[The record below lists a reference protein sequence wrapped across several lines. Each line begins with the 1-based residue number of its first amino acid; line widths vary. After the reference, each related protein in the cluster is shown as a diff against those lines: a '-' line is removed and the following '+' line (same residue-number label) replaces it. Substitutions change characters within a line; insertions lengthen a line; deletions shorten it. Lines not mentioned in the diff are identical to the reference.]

1 MENED
6 QILDT
11 QIEDEAVD
19 VEITDEEPA
28 DTDGA
33 EEAEA
38 TENTDDAE
46 DEKGGFDI
54 DDLEYDE
61 NGDIIIPDETAD
73 GTSNETVGETVEKK
87 EEAKEPERDPKDDTI
102 DALRR
107 ELEGIKAQALD
118 TLKKLGVDTDD
129 AIDGLTSLAAETDG
143 VSKEDYIRIRE
154 QARAKEIADAIEKQT
169 AFEQIA
175 AKDLAELQAKYPE
188 TKAYKH
194 VKDMP
199 ADILRKFARN
209 RDLGL
214 SAEEAYAAANPDGI
228 RTSVA
233 ASVKREVSGKEHL
246 QSNVPKGSNKTA
258 VKMTSA
264 ELEYWREIFGDRH
277 LSDKEIVALYRKTKP

>member
-11 QIEDEAVD
+11 QSEDEVVD

-33 EEAEA
+33 EEVEA

-61 NGDIIIPDETAD
+61 NGDIIIPDDTAEEA
-73 GTSNETVGETVEKK
+73 SSEPVENAENK
-87 EEAKEPERDPKDDTI
+87 EEAKQPEKDPKDDTI
-102 DALRR
+102 EALRH
-107 ELEGIKAQALD
+107 ELDDIKAQALD
-118 TLKKLGVDTDD
+118 TLKKLGVDTED
-129 AIDGLTSLAAETDG
+129 AMDGLASLAAETDG
-143 VSKEDYIRIRE
+143 DTKEEYIRKRDE
-154 QARAKEIADAIEKQT
+154 ARAKEIADAKERQT
-169 AFEQIA
+169 AFEQVA
-175 AKDLAELQAKYPE
+175 AQDLAELQAKYPE

-258 VKMTSA
+258 VKMSRA
-264 ELEYWREIFGDRH
+264 ELEEWREIFGDRK
-277 LSDKEIVALYRKTKP
+277 LSDKEIVALYRKTK